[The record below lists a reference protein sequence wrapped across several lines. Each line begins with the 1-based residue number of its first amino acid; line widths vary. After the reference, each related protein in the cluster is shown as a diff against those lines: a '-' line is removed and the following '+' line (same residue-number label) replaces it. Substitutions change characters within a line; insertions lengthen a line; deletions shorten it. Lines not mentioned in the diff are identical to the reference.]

1 MIVHT
6 FCDVATVL
14 PNTGYAVHL
23 ALLAGVHAEVHHVG
37 QLLGLQRVSAC
48 DAPEL
53 TDELAEVLVYEAAPL
68 RIGVAKA

>member
-23 ALLAGVHAEVHHVG
+23 ALLTGVHAEVHHVG
-37 QLLGLQRVSAC
+37 QLLRLQRISAC
-48 DAPEL
+48 DVPQL
-53 TDELAEVLVYEAAPL
+53 IDELAEVLVYEVAPL
-68 RIGVAKA
+68 VICVAKA